1 MTPGTWVI
9 INLLGGVAL
18 LLWGVRMVRTGVM
31 RAWGDRL
38 QRFIEANVSNRV
50 SAFISGA
57 AATLFLQSS
66 TATALI
72 VTGLS
77 AAGVIS
83 GTIGLAVLL
92 GADLGSAL
100 VASLISA
107 TGPVI
112 VNISPVL
119 LFAGYVTFSVTSNFR
134 PRNAGRIMM
143 GLALMLLALKLI
155 VAASQPLREAS
166 LFHSVLQSISAE
178 PFLALLAG
186 AVLTWM
192 SYSSLASILLV
203 TSFLIGGALSPATA
217 LAVILGINLGAG
229 LPAVSSTAG
238 QPHAARRLPAANLA
252 ARAFMAVALVPALP
266 WLAAEVGAIS
276 SDPVWQAVGFHVGFN
291 LLLAVIFLPLSGVV
305 MSLIERVLPDA
316 VEQTDTLDEP
326 RYLDHLALDTPP
338 AAFSNA
344 QAETVRMT
352 ELLDRMFETAAHALR
367 TGDLDALKTVKR
379 LDDRL
384 NNYHSSIHAYL
395 AALSDSG
402 LSSGDEVRAHDTML
416 FISNL
421 EHAGDII
428 RLSLADRIRTK
439 AKLSISFTTEQNGA
453 LNELAD
459 TVQASLKMAVG
470 VLSSGD
476 VDAARRLIEQ
486 KLAFRSHENTVIDEH
501 FRDTR
506 RTRRDA
512 VKVSAVYIDLI
523 RDLHQINSHIVS
535 AAYPVLEAAGL
546 LRETRVRGKQKS
558 KNSAKQQ

>member
-18 LLWGVRMVRTGVM
+18 LLWGVRMVRTGIM

-38 QRFIEANVSNRV
+38 QRFIEANLSNRV
-50 SAFISGA
+50 SAFVSGT

-77 AAGVIS
+77 AAGVVS

-100 VASLISA
+100 VTGLISA

-112 VNISPVL
+112 TSVSPIL

-143 GLALMLLALKLI
+143 GLGLMLLALKLI
-155 VAASQPLREAS
+155 VAASQPLREAW
-166 LFHSVLQSISAE
+166 LFHSVLQSISDE
-178 PFLALLAG
+178 PILAVLAG
-186 AVLTWM
+186 AALTWM

-203 TSFLIGGALSPATA
+203 TSFLIGGALAPAAAFA
-217 LAVILGINLGAG
+217 LVLGINLGAG
-229 LPAVSSTAG
+229 LPAMSSTAG
-238 QPHAARRLPAANLA
+238 QPRAARRLPAANLA
-252 ARAFMAVALVPALP
+252 ARAFMAVALMPALP
-266 WLAAEVGAIS
+266 WLAGEAGTLTT
-276 SDPVWQAVGFHVGFN
+276 DPVWQAVGFHVGFN
-291 LLLAVIFLPLSGVV
+291 LLLAVIALPLAGFV
-305 MSLIERVLPDA
+305 MSLTERALPDMA
-316 VEQTDTLDEP
+316 GQTDTLYEP
-326 RYLDHLALDTPP
+326 RYLDHLALDTPA

-352 ELLDRMFETAAHALR
+352 EVLDRMFETAAQALR
-367 TGDLDALKTVKR
+367 NGDLDALKTVKQ

-395 AALSDSG
+395 AALSESD
-402 LSSGDEVRAHDTML
+402 LSSEDEIQAHDTML

-428 RLSLADRIRTK
+428 HLSLAERIRTK
-439 AKLSISFTTEQNGA
+439 AKLSISFTAEQSGA
-453 LNELAD
+453 LNHLTD
-459 TVQASLKMAVG
+459 TVQASLKIAVG

-476 VDAARRLIEQ
+476 VDAAKRLIEQ
-486 KLAFRSHENTVIDEH
+486 KSAFRSHENTVIDEH

-506 RTRRDA
+506 RTRRDE

-535 AAYPVLEAAGL
+535 AAYPLLEAAGL
-546 LRETRVRGKQKS
+546 LRETRVRSKQK
-558 KNSAKQQ
+558 KTAK

>member
-9 INLLGGVAL
+9 LNLLGGVAL
-18 LLWGVRMVRTGVM
+18 LLWGVRMVRTGIM

-38 QRFIEANVSNRV
+38 QRFIEANLSNRV
-50 SAFISGA
+50 SAFLSGT

-77 AAGVIS
+77 AAGVVS
-83 GTIGLAVLL
+83 GAIGLAVLL

-100 VASLISA
+100 VTGLISA

-112 VNISPVL
+112 VNLSPIL

-143 GLALMLLALKLI
+143 GLGLMLLALKLI

-186 AVLTWM
+186 AALTWM
-192 SYSSLASILLV
+192 SYSSLAGILLI
-203 TSFLIGGALSPATA
+203 TSFLIGGAIAPAAAFA
-217 LAVILGINLGAG
+217 LILGVNLGAG
-229 LPAVSSTAG
+229 LPAMSSTAG
-238 QPHAARRLPAANLA
+238 QPRSARRLPAANLV
-252 ARAFMAVALVPALP
+252 ARGFMAIALVPALP
-266 WLAAEVGAIS
+266 WIAAEIGARIS
-276 SDPVWQAVGFHVGFN
+276 NPVWQAVAFHVGFN
-291 LLLAVIFLPLSGVV
+291 LLLAIIALPVAGSIMNAL
-305 MSLIERVLPDA
+305 ERILPDLA
-316 VEQTDTLDEP
+316 AQSDTLDEP
-326 RYLDHLALDTPP
+326 RYLDHVALDTPA

-344 QAETVRMT
+344 QTETVRMT
-352 ELLDRMFETAAHALR
+352 ELLDRMFDVSAHALR
-367 TGDLDALKTVKR
+367 TGDLNALKTVKQ

-395 AALSDSG
+395 GALSESG
-402 LSSGDEVRAHDTML
+402 LSEDEEQRAHDTML

-428 RLSLADRIRTK
+428 HLSLAERVRTK
-439 AKLSISFTTEQNGA
+439 AKLSIDFSSEQDHS
-453 LNELAD
+453 LNHLAD
-459 TVQASLKMAVG
+459 TVQTSLKMAAS
-470 VLSSGD
+470 VLASRD
-476 VDAARRLIEQ
+476 VAAARRLIDQ
-486 KLAFRSHENTVIDEH
+486 KAAFRSFESTVIEEH
-501 FRDTR
+501 FKDTR
-506 RTRRDA
+506 SVNRDELKA
-512 VKVSAVYIDLI
+512 GALYVDLI

-535 AAYPVLEAAGL
+535 AAYPVLDEAGL
-546 LRETRVRGKQKS
+546 LRETRVRSKQKKS
-558 KNSAKQQ
+558 TK

>member
-1 MTPGTWVI
+1 MSPGTWVI

-18 LLWGVRMVRTGVM
+18 LLWGVRMVRTGIM

-38 QRFIEANVSNRV
+38 QRFIEANLTNRV

-83 GTIGLAVLL
+83 GAIGLAVLL
-92 GADLGSAL
+92 GADLGSA
-100 VASLISA
+100 VVTGIIAA
-107 TGPVI
+107 TGPTI
-112 VNISPVL
+112 VNLSPFL

-134 PRNAGRIMM
+134 PRNAGRIMI
-143 GLALMLLALKLI
+143 GLGLMLLALKLI

-166 LFHSVLQSISAE
+166 LFHSVLQSIGAE

-186 AVLTWM
+186 AALTWM
-192 SYSSLASILLV
+192 SYSSLASILLI
-203 TSFLIGGALSPATA
+203 TSFLVGGALAPAAAFA
-217 LAVILGINLGAG
+217 LILGINLGAG
-229 LPAVSSTAG
+229 LPAMSSTAG
-238 QPHAARRLPAANLA
+238 QPRAARRLPAANLA
-252 ARAFMAVALVPALP
+252 ARGFMAIALVPALP
-266 WLAAEVGAIS
+266 WIAGEIGARIT
-276 SDPVWQAVGFHVGFN
+276 DPVWQAVGFHIGFN
-291 LLLAVIFLPLSGVV
+291 LFLAVVALPLAGVI
-305 MSLIERVLPDA
+305 MTLIERVLPDQA
-316 VEQTDTLDEP
+316 SQTDTLDEP
-326 RYLDHLALDTPP
+326 RYLDHLALDTPA

-344 QAETVRMT
+344 QTETVRMT
-352 ELLDRMFETAAHALR
+352 ELLDRMFEISAHALR
-367 TGDLDALKTVKR
+367 SGDLDALKTVR
-379 LDDRL
+379 QLDDRL

-402 LSSGDEVRAHDTML
+402 LTTDDETRAHDTML

-428 RLSLADRIRTK
+428 HLSLAERIRAK
-439 AKLSISFTTEQNGA
+439 AKLSIEFSKEQTGA
-453 LNELAD
+453 INHLAD
-459 TVQASLKMAVG
+459 TVQASLKMAAG
-470 VLSSGD
+470 VLSSSD
-476 VDAARRLIEQ
+476 VASAKRLIGQ
-486 KLAFRSHENTVIDEH
+486 KAAFRAHENTVIDEH

-506 RTRRDA
+506 HAKRDELKA
-512 VKVSAVYIDLI
+512 SALYIDLI

-546 LRETRVRGKQKS
+546 LRQTRIRSKQK
-558 KNSAKQQ
+558 KSAK